1 MWRDG
6 RPILIL
12 ARPTKAVAFD
22 IEESQTMHIERL
34 TSEQTHAYLPDLI
47 RLLQDSVDG
56 GASVGFL
63 PPLSDDQARQYWS
76 AILPGVEKGSR
87 ILLVALDEGEVIGTA
102 QLDLAQKPNAL
113 HRAEVQKLMVH
124 SAHRGK
130 GIAGELLVVVETAAR
145 QAKRTLLVLDTIQG
159 DTADRLY
166 RKLGW
171 IEAGVIPQYAMGAAG
186 ILEATVVFYKILN
199 V

>member
-1 MWRDG
+1 
-6 RPILIL
+6 
-12 ARPTKAVAFD
+12 
-22 IEESQTMHIERL
+22 MHIERL
-34 TSEQTHAYLPDLI
+34 TSEQAHAYLPDLM
-47 RLLQDSVDG
+47 RLLQDSVEG

-76 AILPGVEKGSR
+76 AILPDTSKGSR
-87 ILLVALDEGEVIGTA
+87 ILLLALDEGKVMGTV

-130 GIAGELLVVVETAAR
+130 GIARELLDVVETVAR
-145 QAKRTLLVLDTIQG
+145 DAHRTLLVLDTIQG

-171 IEAGVIPQYAMGAAG
+171 IEAGVIPQYAMSGTG
-186 ILEATVVFYKILN
+186 ILEATVVFYKILSPGS
-199 V
+199 